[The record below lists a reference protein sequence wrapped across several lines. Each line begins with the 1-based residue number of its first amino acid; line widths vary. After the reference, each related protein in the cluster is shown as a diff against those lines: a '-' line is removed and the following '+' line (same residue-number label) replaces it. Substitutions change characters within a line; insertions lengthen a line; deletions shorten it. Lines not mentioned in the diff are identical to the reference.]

1 MDQAKSGLRLPVL
14 AAVDRS
20 ANHAAIGGG
29 GVEPSQNELQQILGI
44 VQALTPVLGAL
55 LL

>member
-1 MDQAKSGLRLPVL
+1 MDQAQSGLRLPVL

-20 ANHAAIGGG
+20 ASHATMGEG

-44 VQALTPVLGAL
+44 VQALAPVIGAFL
-55 LL
+55 